1 MRDCPI
7 GTGPVGQ
14 SFTVL
19 SEEYCKAELFLSV
32 RDVQGSAVFF
42 YNFLNGGDSQA
53 VGVGILLQASMAL
66 SKVLAKTEHRVIS
79 SSFCKTVN
87 ADAEKAV
94 NVLLRSLVILCIQKS
109 VYNTVFTKWT
119 VSRLYVS
126 HKFFQ
131 VFQSFFYISVF

>member
-1 MRDCPI
+1 M
-7 GTGPVGQ
+7 
-14 SFTVL
+14 
-19 SEEYCKAELFLSV
+19 
-32 RDVQGSAVFF
+32 
-42 YNFLNGGDSQA
+42 
-53 VGVGILLQASMAL
+53 GVGILLQASMAL

>member
-1 MRDCPI
+1 M
-7 GTGPVGQ
+7 GQ

-19 SEEYCKAELFLSV
+19 SEEYCKAEFLLSV

-109 VYNTVFTKWT
+109 VYNTVFT
-119 VSRLYVS
+119 
-126 HKFFQ
+126 HC
-131 VFQSFFYISVF
+131 FYKMDGFPSLCIP